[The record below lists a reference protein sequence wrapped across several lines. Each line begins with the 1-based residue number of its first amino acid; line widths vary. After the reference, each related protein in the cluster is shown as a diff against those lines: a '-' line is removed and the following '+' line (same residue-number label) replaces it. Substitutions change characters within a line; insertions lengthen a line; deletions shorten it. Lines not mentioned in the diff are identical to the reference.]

1 MKIIKDLKTDYE
13 NIQRFVNMDLLG
25 LLLMSFSNVTGVN
38 YEKTTE

>member
-1 MKIIKDLKTDYE
+1 MKIIKDLTDYE

>member
-1 MKIIKDLKTDYE
+1 MKIIKDLTDYE

-25 LLLMSFSNVTGVN
+25 LLMSFSYVTGVK

>member
-1 MKIIKDLKTDYE
+1 MKIIRDLTDYE